1 MSHQI
6 DLDDLPP
13 KMANRLRALGPGEEL
28 LLVQGGVV
36 VGRLIGGQV
45 ITAALSEDAR
55 DEGGMQEILETF
67 NAMIHDEF

>member
-13 KMANRLRALGPGEEL
+13 KVANTLRALSPDEKL

-36 VGRLIGGQV
+36 VGHLTGGQV